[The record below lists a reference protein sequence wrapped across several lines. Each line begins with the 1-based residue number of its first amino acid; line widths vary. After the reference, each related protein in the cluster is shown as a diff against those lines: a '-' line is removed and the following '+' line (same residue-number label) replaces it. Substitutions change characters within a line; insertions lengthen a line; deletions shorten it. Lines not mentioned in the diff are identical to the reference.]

1 MNTLIPI
8 EYYTNIYYY
17 FFLVICLYTFITSQ
31 HYSIDDIHNLKVKK
45 NLTYLIFLFVVI
57 YIGTRPLSGKYFGDM
72 RTYADTYERYSTG
85 IDDVEKNDFLFDL
98 LMQGCSTIM
107 PVEFFF
113 LICTCLYVIPLM
125 YATKSFFSEYQFYG
139 FLMLVISMSFWSY
152 GTNGLRNGIATSIFI
167 LALSRKKIINAL
179 FWILVSTQFHKSLTV
194 PALIFIVTYFYNNSK
209 TFFYVWLA
217 AIPLSLVLG
226 GFWENFF
233 LNIGLFDD
241 NNHLEGYLVL
251 DDEFQAQFSKVGFR
265 WDFLLYSAIGV
276 FSAWYY
282 IVKKDYIE
290 DQLYVKMCNIYLLA
304 NAIWILVIRANFSN
318 RFAYLSWFLLGLII
332 IYPLLKYKFFKN
344 QHQVVGRIVFIYF
357 MFTFLMNVILA

>member
-17 FFLVICLYTFITSQ
+17 FFLVVCLYAFISSQ
-31 HYSIDDIHNLKVKK
+31 YYSIEDINNLKVKK
-45 NLTYLIFLFVVI
+45 ILTYLIFLFVII

-72 RTYADTYERYSTG
+72 RTYADTYERYSSG
-85 IDDVEKNDFLFDL
+85 IEEINSNDLLFDI
-98 LMQGCSTIM
+98 LMQTCSSIM

-113 LICTCLYVIPLM
+113 LLCACLYVIPLF
-125 YATKSFFSEYQFYG
+125 YATKTFFSEYQFYG
-139 FLMLVISMSFWSY
+139 FLMLVISMSFWSF
-152 GTNGLRNGIATSIFI
+152 GTNGIRNGIATSLFVF
-167 LALSRKKIINAL
+167 ALSRKKRFYTIVWII
-179 FWILVSTQFHKSLTV
+179 ISTQFHKSLIIPT
-194 PALIFIVTYFYNNSK
+194 LIFLVTFFYNNSK

-226 GFWENFF
+226 GFWESFF

-241 NNHLEGYLVL
+241 NKLESYLVL

-265 WDFLLYSAIGV
+265 WDFLLYSSTGV
-276 FSAWYY
+276 ISAWYY
-282 IVKKDYIE
+282 LIKKNYIE
-290 DQLYVKMCNIYLLA
+290 DELYVKICNIYLLA

-332 IYPLLKYKFFKN
+332 IYPLLKYKFFNN
-344 QHQVVGRIVFIYF
+344 QHQVVGRIVIIYF
-357 MFTFLMNVILA
+357 MFTFVLNVILA